1 MSSNEPDRR
10 RLDDHDAEP
19 VDDGS
24 GPATTSAERL
34 KAFTD
39 AVVAIAMTL
48 LILPLMESVTDAGA
62 EGGGVVA
69 WFGEHAEQLMSF
81 ALSFALIATFWLANH
96 RVFARVE
103 GTSPALLWL
112 TIGWMFTIVWLPV
125 PTAMLGSMDTDDAQ
139 KLVYIGSLV
148 LTSVMSLA
156 IRWYLLRHPALH
168 SVAELRLRRGIL
180 ADVITTGLFL
190 VALALSILVPAI
202 GYWALLLLVLVS
214 PVHTLLWRALG
225 RGGRRS
231 ST

>member
-1 MSSNEPDRR
+1 MTSHEP
-10 RLDDHDAEP
+10 A
-19 VDDGS
+19 VDDDGT
-24 GPATTSAERL
+24 GPTTTSAERL

-62 EGGGVVA
+62 EGGGVAV

-103 GTSPALLWL
+103 RTSPTLLWL

-125 PTAMLGSMDTDDAQ
+125 PTAMLGAMETDDAQ

-148 LTSVMSLA
+148 LTSGMSLA

-168 SVAELRLRRGIL
+168 AIAEPRLRRGIL

-214 PVHTLLWRALG
+214 PVHTVLWRSVG

-231 ST
+231 SR

>member
-1 MSSNEPDRR
+1 MTSSAPAVEPD
-10 RLDDHDAEP
+10 P
-19 VDDGS
+19 DDGT
-24 GPATTSAERL
+24 GAAVTSAERL

-62 EGGGVVA
+62 EGGGVAA

-96 RVFARVE
+96 RIFAKVE
-103 GTSPALLWL
+103 RTSPTLLWL

-125 PTAMLGSMDTDDAQ
+125 PTAMLGAMETDDAQ
-139 KLVYIGSLV
+139 KLVYIGSLA

-156 IRWYLLRHPALH
+156 IRSYLLRHPALH
-168 SVAELRLRRGIL
+168 DIAAPRLRRGIL
-180 ADVITTGLFL
+180 ADAITTGLFL
-190 VALALSILVPAI
+190 IALLLSILVPAI
-202 GYWALLLLVLVS
+202 GYWALFLLLLVS
-214 PVHTLLWRALG
+214 PLHTLAWRAVD
-225 RGGRRS
+225 RGARRS